1 MCLIIKH
8 ICKDSFFEFSYFRNL
23 SMVSDD
29 VFNLVTAHKPAPIS
43 FTLAPQADTHHRR

>member
-8 ICKDSFFEFSYFRNL
+8 IRKFLFEFSYFRNL